1 VDTSTSIS
9 APGAPAIDADYEF
22 DGYRLD
28 TTAGALLRDGARIEL
43 NPRAFDLLLAL
54 VRAAGTVVPR
64 DVLLRAAWH
73 STATTDANLRVQ
85 ISTLRKVLAAHG
97 GAGRHI
103 DSVPG
108 KGYCFVA
115 RVRWRA
121 ADASPDMPGA
131 PDRPG
136 GPAEEG
142 DAAPFGRDEAVAHI
156 AELLREKGLVTLAG
170 TGGVGK
176 SAVARA
182 VAARFS
188 AAGLPTAT
196 LDLALPASVLALPF
210 AAAPSV
216 LILEN
221 CEFDTDLAATTVQAL
236 ARHHPGLPV
245 LAVSRES
252 LQLSRETVF
261 RLPPL
266 ALPPRGAGL
275 TLSEACR
282 YAAVQLFCSR
292 ARVHCDSFHVDDGDV
307 PELIEL
313 CQALDGLPLAL
324 ELAARQ
330 TAWRRYA
337 ELLPSAPETNTNTN
351 TSTNTNMDTAA
362 GSGAQPAPARPARG
376 AARQR
381 SMWQSLDWSFQR
393 LSARE
398 QTALCRLSVFRSGFG
413 LISVSCALTGCG
425 LPESLVLPTLQSL
438 VAKSLVMVE
447 RGPDVTLYRLL
458 NSTKAYALER
468 YVARRR
474 QCRASYPTNLQ
485 QLPPLLLPDLFL

>member
-1 VDTSTSIS
+1 VDTSTSNR
-9 APGAPAIDADYEF
+9 APGALPPIGSACEF
-22 DGYRLD
+22 DGYLLD
-28 TTAGALLRDGARIEL
+28 PAARTLSRHGRPVDL

-54 VRAAGTVVPR
+54 VLAAGSVLPR
-64 DVLLRAAWH
+64 ETLLRSAWH
-73 STATTDANLRVQ
+73 SADVADANLRVQ
-85 ISTLRKVLAAHG
+85 ISTLRKALAEHG
-97 GAGRHI
+97 GGDRHI

-115 RVRWRA
+115 QVRWRA
-121 ADASPDMPGA
+121 AEPAPADHHAMPL
-131 PDRPG
+131 
-136 GPAEEG
+136 
-142 DAAPFGRDEAVAHI
+142 GRDDAIVHI
-156 AELLREKGLVTLAG
+156 AGLLQEKGLVTLAG

-182 VAARFS
+182 VAARF
-188 AAGLPTAT
+188 AGAGLRAVT
-196 LDLALPASVLALPF
+196 LDLALPGAGPALPF
-210 AAAPSV
+210 AAAPSL

-221 CEFDTDLAATTVQAL
+221 CEFDTDLAAALAQAL
-236 ARHHPGLPV
+236 PRLHPGMPV

-266 ALPPRGAGL
+266 TLPPRGAGL
-275 TLSEACR
+275 TLAEACR
-282 YAAVQLFCSR
+282 YAAVQLFCRR
-292 ARVHCDSFHVDDGDV
+292 ARMHSADFQVDDGDV

-324 ELAARQ
+324 ELAARD

-337 ELLPSAPETNTNTN
+337 ELLPSVAAAPAPEPA
-351 TSTNTNMDTAA
+351 SA
-362 GSGAQPAPARPARG
+362 AQPQG
-376 AARQR
+376 ALRQQ
-381 SMWQSLDWSFQR
+381 SMWQSLDWDFQR

-413 LISVSCALTGCG
+413 MISVSCALTGCG

-438 VAKSLVMVE
+438 VAKSLVTVDH
-447 RGPDVTLYRLL
+447 GPDFTLYRLL

-474 QCRASYPTNLQ
+474 QCQALYPTNLRD
-485 QLPPLLLPDLFL
+485 LPPLLLPDLLL

>member
-1 VDTSTSIS
+1 MTTNTDSC
-9 APGAPAIDADYEF
+9 EF
-22 DGYRLD
+22 DGYLLD
-28 TTAGALLRDGARIEL
+28 PIANALFRDGALIEL
-43 NPRAFDLLLAL
+43 NQRAFNLLLVL

-64 DVLLRAAWH
+64 DLLLQAAWR
-73 STATTDANLRVQ
+73 SSNVTDANLRVQ
-85 ISTLRKVLAAHG
+85 ISTLRKVLAEHG
-97 GAGRHI
+97 GGGRHI

-115 RVRWRA
+115 QVRWRA
-121 ADASPDMPGA
+121 APDT
-131 PDRPG
+131 
-136 GPAEEG
+136 PAG
-142 DAAPFGRDEAVAHI
+142 DACRSATPLLGRDDAIAHI
-156 AELLREKGLVTLAG
+156 AGLLQETGLVTLAG
-170 TGGVGK
+170 SGGVGK

-182 VAARFS
+182 MAARY
-188 AAGLPTAT
+188 AAGPGSGPGPVT

-210 AAAPSV
+210 AAAPSL

-221 CEFDTDLAATTVQAL
+221 CEFDTDLAAGTIQAL
-236 ARHHPGLPV
+236 ARHHPGMPV

-275 TLSEACR
+275 TLAEACR
-282 YAAVQLFCSR
+282 YGAVQLFCSR
-292 ARVHCDSFHVDDGDV
+292 ARAHCDDFHVGDGDV

-337 ELLPSAPETNTNTN
+337 ELLPSVPEGVPE
-351 TSTNTNMDTAA
+351 A
-362 GSGAQPAPARPARG
+362 APAGG
-376 AARQR
+376 AVRQQ

-425 LPESLVLPTLQSL
+425 LPEALVLPTLQSL
-438 VAKSLVMVE
+438 VAKSLVQVE
-447 RGPDVTLYRLL
+447 RGPDFTLYRLL

-468 YVARRR
+468 YVARRQ
-474 QCRASYPTNLQ
+474 QCKALYPSNLKD
-485 QLPPLLLPDLFL
+485 LPPPLLLPELFL